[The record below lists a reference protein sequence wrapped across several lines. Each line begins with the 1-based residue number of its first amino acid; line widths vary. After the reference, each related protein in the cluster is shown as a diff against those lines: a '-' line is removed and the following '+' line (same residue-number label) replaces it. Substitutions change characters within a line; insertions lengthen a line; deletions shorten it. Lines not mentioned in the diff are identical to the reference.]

1 MKRFY
6 TTLAMALVVAI
17 TSFAQLIPQGTTVPY
32 TGIKRNTTNFT
43 KDNVLVTPPETAV
56 IEDDWAIDAIY
67 YYGENNIPYVNDN
80 LISVAFDGDD
90 IYFKGVVLSC
100 PNAWIK
106 GRLSDYVVTFNSG
119 QYCGE
124 YGDYSIYA
132 CGTSDA
138 YNFGSL
144 LFQYDPNAKTFTLA
158 NIYVETISPD
168 QMTFLLFAYSMVLY
182 KDTKIP
188 APTDL
193 AVVPDVNT
201 AEVSWISD
209 AAAFNLRHRK
219 YVDMSDNN
227 RLWDF
232 EDADQAGDFT
242 LVDADGDGKC
252 WTWIN
257 DKVKAHSGIGVMYS
271 ASYDASGALNPDN
284 WIITPKVKLGGQ
296 FSFWAVAQEN
306 MSQYANEKFQVFL
319 CQGDEWTS
327 VNDFVP
333 ITDVY
338 TTTVDYQQVVADL
351 SAYEGYGYLAIRHY
365 DCTDQFWLD
374 IDDIEVLV
382 PNGTDAVQHEWTV
395 LEEVSNPYTIKNL
408 DPETQYEVQVCGVT
422 DGATSPW
429 TQSVVF
435 TTLPEGGVV
444 PTIDEL
450 YLVGSF
456 NGWNWQN
463 AEGRV
468 PLELEDGAFTVSID
482 LEDGTEFKLI
492 TPDETSGNGWKWFGG
507 VDENNVGFFLIN
519 DDLLEQSIELV
530 DGANF
535 KVAGDG
541 KYTITVRE
549 LSETEGKGLAEPLE
563 MIVSKEVTGIS
574 TIANDMRT
582 SNAWYNLQGVK
593 LNGVPTVPGI
603 YINNGK
609 KVVIKK

>member
-6 TTLAMALVVAI
+6 TTLAMAMVIAI
-17 TSFAQLIPQGTTVPY
+17 TSFAQLIPQGTMVPY
-32 TGIKRNTTNFT
+32 IGMKRNTANVT

-80 LISVAFDGDD
+80 AIAVAFDGDD
-90 IYFKGVVLSC
+90 IYFKGLVLSC

-106 GRLSDYVVTFNSG
+106 GRLANYIATFNSG

-124 YGDYSIYA
+124 YGEYSIYA

-138 YNFGSL
+138 YSFGPL
-144 LFQYDPNAKTFTLA
+144 LFQYDPYAKTFTLT

-168 QMTFLLFAYSMVLY
+168 QMTFLLFCYSMKLY
-182 KDTKIP
+182 KDMKV
-188 APTDL
+188 PTPTNL
-193 AVVPDVNT
+193 AAVPDVTT
-201 AEVSWISD
+201 ADVSWTSD
-209 AAAFNLRHRK
+209 AQAFNLRYRK
-219 YVDMSDNN
+219 YVDVSDNN
-227 RLWDF
+227 RFWDF
-232 EDADQAGDFT
+232 EDPDQAGEFT
-242 LVDADGDGKC
+242 LVDADGDGKG

-257 DKVKAHSGIGVMYS
+257 DKVKAHSGAGVMYS
-271 ASYDASGALNPDN
+271 ASYDTSGALTPDN

-306 MSQYANEKFQVFL
+306 MTQYANEKFQVYL
-319 CQGDEWTS
+319 YQGDEWTS
-327 VNDFVP
+327 VDDFVA
-333 ITDVY
+333 ISDIY

-365 DCTDQFWLD
+365 NCTDQFWLD
-374 IDDIEVLV
+374 IDDVEVTV
-382 PNGTDAVQHEWTV
+382 PGASDAVQYEWTT
-395 LEEVSNPYTIKNL
+395 LEEVSNPYTIRNL
-408 DPETQYEVQVCGVT
+408 DPETQYEVQVCGVI

-429 TQSVVF
+429 TQSVLF

-468 PLELEDGAFTVSID
+468 PMLFENDAFTVEID
-482 LEDGTEFKLI
+482 LEDGAEFKLI
-492 TPDETSGNGWKWFGG
+492 TPDETSSNGWKWFGG
-507 VDENNVGFFLIN
+507 VDENNVGYFEIN
-519 DDLLEQSIELV
+519 EGLLNQPIGLV

-535 KVAGDG
+535 KVVGDG
-541 KYTITVRE
+541 KYTITVMQPTIPGGR
-549 LSETEGKGLAEPLE
+549 GLVEPLV
-563 MIVSKEVTGIS
+563 MTVSKEVTGIS
-574 TIANDMRT
+574 TILTDKADSRIFD
-582 SNAWYNLQGVK
+582 LQGRQ
-593 LNGVPTVPGI
+593 LNSVPAHGI
-603 YINNGK
+603 YIQNGK
-609 KVVIKK
+609 KYVK